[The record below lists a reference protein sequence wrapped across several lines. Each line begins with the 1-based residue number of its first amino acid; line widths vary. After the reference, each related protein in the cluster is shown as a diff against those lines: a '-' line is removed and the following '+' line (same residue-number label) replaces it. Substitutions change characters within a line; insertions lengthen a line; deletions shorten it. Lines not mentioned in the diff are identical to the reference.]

1 MYTTVLAKFS
11 TIVQPLPTF
20 RKLLL
25 VTPSMQDCPHIIIL
39 NQKTNTNIKSSMLL
53 TQLVF

>member
-25 VTPSMQDCPHIIIL
+25 VIPSMQDCPHIIIL